1 MLANYTA
8 HIIWNTKEN
17 ILLFKFYNHLW
28 IVQRIIH
35 KKVMKILNDW
45 YFHCRFECYTE
56 GTADSPYDYVYVK
69 VTTVRSLRSARPQV
83 CILTFSSL
91 CLSIEDYGQ

>member
-1 MLANYTA
+1 MKHQRKHFT
-8 HIIWNTKEN
+8 
-17 ILLFKFYNHLW
+17 
-28 IVQRIIH
+28 VQVLQPSLNRATNNPLKSYEI
-35 KKVMKILNDW
+35 KILNDW